1 MIAVRTNSQEDLN
14 YLVNFLNKN
23 KNSKCCY
30 EKKTFDAKANYKAIY
45 TVLHD
50 NDLVFKIDDNV
61 VFISK

>member
-1 MIAVRTNSQEDLN
+1 MIAVRNNSQEDLN